1 MQRFKCKVRFLYQLA
16 IPILQGNIGQVDIN
30 SVLQNI
36 EHLVPVIEEEPVSS
50 MATAALE
57 TPISQPISSL
67 QTTDV
72 SNDQPLPTTES
83 DKSDRVS
90 REQPLSDQSQTIS
103 ETKTD
108 QQEPDSSKIENE
120 NNFDQSEELLQT
132 PKVTFTTG
140 SDTEEEGEPGSN
152 VPDIDSIDLSNLNL
166 EPVDSFNV
174 NIDTDLS
181 ALAADVLTGHS
192 STQEEEE
199 KKES

>member
-1 MQRFKCKVRFLYQLA
+1 MYQLA

-57 TPISQPISSL
+57 TPVTQPISSL

-72 SNDQPLPTTES
+72 STNQPLPTTES
-83 DKSDRVS
+83 DKSDTVS
-90 REQPLSDQSQTIS
+90 VEQPQADQSQTIS
-103 ETKTD
+103 ETKTE

-120 NNFDQSEELLQT
+120 NNIDQSEELLQT